1 MTSRMVLLAFAF
13 AGMCTSPYASRIR
26 VQHAQ
31 EFGCQ
36 ERWVQVRESDV
47 EGQWTATG
55 CGFRS
60 EWSCQERA
68 CRMRDSASYGVD
80 AP

>member
-1 MTSRMVLLAFAF
+1 MSARSLPLVLAIF

-26 VQHAQ
+26 AQHAQ
-31 EFGCQ
+31 QFGCQ
-36 ERWVQVRESDV
+36 ERWVEVRERAED
-47 EGQWTATG
+47 EWTATG

-60 EWSCQERA
+60 EWACRDRT
-68 CRMRDSASYGVD
+68 CRMRDSGSYGVD